1 MILWIDT
8 FILVLISDISLRAF
22 YKYLDKEGD
31 HPSLILAF
39 ISDICF
45 FILLIVYTNFVVKY
59 FV

>member
-1 MILWIDT
+1 MRLWIDT

-22 YKYLDKEGD
+22 YKYLDNDGD

-45 FILLIVYTNFVVKY
+45 FILLIVYTKFVVKY